1 MRVEINTVD
10 RRRYT
15 IKSMD
20 DPNVAQLLDAY
31 DGDAPEPVLTV
42 VLDAPKGKKKRHEI
56 VAHIRCDAIVSI
68 DVMAER

>member
-15 IKSMD
+15 IRSMD
-20 DPNVAQLLDAY
+20 DANVAQLLDAY
-31 DGDAPEPVLTV
+31 DGLEPEPVLTV
-42 VLDAPKGKKKRHEI
+42 VLDDVKRKRRTDL
-56 VAHIRCDAIVSI
+56 VAHIRRDAIVSI